1 MKWIKTPEKQKIT
14 RDQIRALN
22 DNAVIL
28 VMFEI
33 LTEGQRKE
41 LYDILKYSKELDTIR
56 GPDPAK
62 KNKLCMSDFFIC

>member
-1 MKWIKTPEKQKIT
+1 MKWIKTTEKQKIS

-41 LYDILKYSKELDTIR
+41 LYDILKYNNEINNIR
-56 GPDPAK
+56 GPDTK
-62 KNKLCMSDFFIC
+62 KNKLCMTDMFIC

>member
-1 MKWIKTPEKQKIT
+1 
-14 RDQIRALN
+14 
-22 DNAVIL
+22 
-28 VMFEI
+28 MFEI

>member
-1 MKWIKTPEKQKIT
+1 MKWIKTTEKQKIS
-14 RDQIRALN
+14 RDMIRALN

-41 LYDILKYSKELDTIR
+41 LYDILKYNNEINNIS
-56 GPDPAK
+56 GPDPK
-62 KNKLCMSDFFIC
+62 KNKLCMTDMFIC